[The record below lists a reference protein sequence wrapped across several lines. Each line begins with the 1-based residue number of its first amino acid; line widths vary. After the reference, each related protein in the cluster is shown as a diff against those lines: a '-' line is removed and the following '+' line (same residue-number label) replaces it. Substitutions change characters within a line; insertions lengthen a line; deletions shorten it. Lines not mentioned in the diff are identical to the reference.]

1 MKRNTLQGS
10 SSIGAGCLFIIIILF
25 IVVSFKKILWII
37 GGAVGLWLLYKTVS
51 YLISERDGN
60 DNHYIYQDNIELFNT
75 RKEKKHLIIA
85 VILSSV
91 ITAGLIFCFY
101 NIKGPVSK

>member
-25 IVVSFKKILWII
+25 IVVFFKKILWII

-51 YLISERDGN
+51 YLISERDDN
-60 DNHYIYQDNIELFNT
+60 DNHYIYQDDIELFNT
-75 RKEKKHLIIA
+75 RKEKKAFNYRCNI
-85 VILSSV
+85 VISNHSWIDFLF
-91 ITAGLIFCFY
+91 L
-101 NIKGPVSK
+101 